1 MFKAYFANSS
11 DEEKRLR
18 KLALIAQL
26 RADFGALQHE
36 WGDSQA
42 YSAWMAA
49 PINNAKLNS
58 VALYFDGVPAFEALL
73 VEEDFDLPRFYESAG
88 QLGEMDIVARHKL
101 LESPGGAAH
110 PPGK

>member
-58 VALYFDGVPAFEALL
+58 VALYFDGVPAFQALL
-73 VEEDFDLPRFYESAG
+73 AEEGFALPDL
-88 QLGEMDIVARHKL
+88 VAAKGILDRL
-101 LESPGGAAH
+101 S
-110 PPGK
+110 